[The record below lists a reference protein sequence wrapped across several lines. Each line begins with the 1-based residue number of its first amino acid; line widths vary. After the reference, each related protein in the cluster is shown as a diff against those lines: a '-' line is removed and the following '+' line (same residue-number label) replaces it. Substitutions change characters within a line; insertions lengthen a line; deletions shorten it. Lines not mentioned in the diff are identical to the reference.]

1 MLTLKIS
8 SFSYK
13 KGLPK
18 SESPHGGGF
27 VFDCRCITNPGRE
40 DQYKLKTGQDPDV
53 QAFLEAI
60 AEAHD
65 FFGHITTLVRNSITA
80 YQRRG
85 FAELEVAFGCTGG
98 QHRSVYFAE
107 KLARLFSSET
117 EVVAVLTHRDMPVS
131 GPQMNTRTPLK
142 NDGIPAKE
150 E

>member
-40 DQYKLKTGQDPDV
+40 EQYKAKTGRDPDV
-53 QAFLEAI
+53 KAFLEAI
-60 AEAHD
+60 TEAHD
-65 FFGHITTLVRNSITA
+65 FFGHITTLVRNSVTA

-107 KLARLFSSET
+107 KLAQLFSSDT
-117 EVVAVLTHRDMPVS
+117 EVIAVLTHRDMPVS
-131 GPQMNTRTPLK
+131 GQQANIPDVLT
-142 NDGIPAKE
+142 NDEIPAKE

>member
-18 SESPHGGGF
+18 SDSPHGGGF
-27 VFDCRCITNPGRE
+27 IFDCRCITNPGRE
-40 DQYKLKTGQDPDV
+40 DQYKSKTGQDPDV

-60 AEAHD
+60 SEAHE
-65 FFGHITTLVRNSITA
+65 FFGHVTTLVRNSVAA
-80 YQRRG
+80 YQQRG

-107 KLARLFSSET
+107 KLTKLFASEADVLPVLSLELLYKPEGSS
-117 EVVAVLTHRDMPVS
+117 P
-131 GPQMNTRTPLK
+131 
-142 NDGIPAKE
+142 
-150 E
+150 